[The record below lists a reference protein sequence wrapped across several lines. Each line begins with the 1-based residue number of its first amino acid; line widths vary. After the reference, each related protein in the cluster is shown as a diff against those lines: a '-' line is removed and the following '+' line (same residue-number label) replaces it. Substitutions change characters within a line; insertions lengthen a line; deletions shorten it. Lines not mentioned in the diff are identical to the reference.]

1 MQFLRTASSY
11 STWMPAIDGF
21 DKSHKWSQVSLLFLR
36 ALTFESTVTEP
47 SRQLFLSKLSVILS
61 MSFDEEDA
69 LLSDKLRAIKELR
82 SSKVGVAFALES
94 TYWKIALSAKANGMI
109 HGWAWIGLNT
119 LDESADMSQLAPV
132 TYTSCLNSPGTG
144 TEPWVT
150 ARGAR
155 VRPGFSSGAGPA
167 YHSY

>member
-1 MQFLRTASSY
+1 MSTRSLEASALRFCRTCHHESCMQFLRTASSY

-109 HGWAWIGLNT
+109 HGWALNPT
-119 LDESADMSQLAPV
+119 VVFWFPRSQ
-132 TYTSCLNSPGTG
+132 
-144 TEPWVT
+144 
-150 ARGAR
+150 
-155 VRPGFSSGAGPA
+155 SSWRRTP
-167 YHSY
+167 